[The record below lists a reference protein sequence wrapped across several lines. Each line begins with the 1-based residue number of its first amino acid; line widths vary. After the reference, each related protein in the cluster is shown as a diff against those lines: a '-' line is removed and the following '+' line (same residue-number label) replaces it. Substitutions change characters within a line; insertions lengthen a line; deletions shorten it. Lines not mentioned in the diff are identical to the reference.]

1 MMGGMKTKSSLLA
14 SVRTLIA
21 AVTVAL
27 YPSAAPAAPASPSEL
42 LEKGIYSEETKGDLD
57 SAIAIYQQ
65 LVAEA
70 NVNQSLAAQ
79 AQFRLGQCYL
89 KKNQPAEATAAFKK
103 LIHDFPNET
112 NLVAQSREH
121 LPSDLTLGPVA
132 WVDGERLQLN
142 IALATGADFGTVEY
156 RADLVQQV
164 NGHKFWRVGARL
176 MAGPQS
182 VSSVDVDPETFRPL
196 ASHWKHSLLG
206 EVSATYRTGSAEVQ
220 RVGKAQ
226 PTTITFDGPILDNE
240 EAMHAMRRLPLQ
252 VGYKTALPV
261 VTTLGGTVIS
271 IGVEVQ
277 GKEMVE
283 VPAGKFD
290 CFKVHLGLVNQT
302 FWFSADTHRYLVKFE
317 AGPVTA
323 ELTSIAQRNPGQ
335 VVLFRDDEL
344 GISFTAPANWVIW
357 RARNGQPAKQE
368 LIRTLDP
375 DADTDDGGMRLF
387 ATDSLSETAQQSAR
401 AWSEEQLAK
410 NKDVKVR
417 SDSWKNYTI
426 DGRTGVACIVDYTE
440 GGKPRVQFLLRVLGA
455 KNSELFVLTSAPEKF
470 DALKAQFDSILASY
484 RTKWTD

>member
-27 YPSAAPAAPASPSEL
+27 YPSAAPAAPVSPSEL

-70 NVNQSLAAQ
+70 DVNQSLAAQ

-121 LPSDLTLGPVA
+121 LPSDLTLGPVP

-142 IALATGADFGTVEY
+142 IALATGADIGTVEY

-182 VSSVDVDPETFRPL
+182 VSSVDADAETFRPL
-196 ASHWKHSLLG
+196 SSHWKHSLLG
-206 EVSATYRTGSAEVQ
+206 EVTATYQPGEVAVQ
-220 RVGKAQ
+220 RVGKSQ
-226 PTTITFDGPILDNE
+226 PDMVTVEGAVYDNE
-240 EAMHAMRRLPLQ
+240 EVVHMMRRLPLQ
-252 VGYKTALPV
+252 IGYKTMLPV
-261 VTTLGGTVIS
+261 LSTVGGGPVFS
-271 IGVEVQ
+271 VGLDVP
-277 GKEMVE
+277 GKETVV
-283 VPAGKFD
+283 VPAGTFD
-290 CFKVHLGLVNQT
+290 CYKVHLSMVNQT

-323 ELTSIAQRNPGQ
+323 ELTSIAQRNPSQ
-335 VVLFRDDEL
+335 VVPFCDDEL

-368 LIRTLDP
+368 LIRALDP

-401 AWSEEQLAK
+401 AWSEDQLAK

-417 SDSWKNYTI
+417 PDSWKNYTI
-426 DGRTGVACIVDYTE
+426 DGRQGVGCIVEYTE
-440 GGKPRVQFLLRVLGA
+440 RGKPRVQFLLRVLGA
-455 KNSELFVLTSAPEKF
+455 KNSELFVLTCAPEKF

-484 RTKWTD
+484 RTK